1 MKQLAIL
8 FVLFASTGCSRKDLW
23 VFNNFE
29 NQQKCVVES
38 VNELRQDSSDF
49 FVVKTYNN
57 FGQLTHF
64 TAQVRDEVAM
74 NYLFDYDI
82 TYGLNKA
89 VFKGTT
95 KALWWVPDVYP
106 GPDEPVDP
114 NAPMHPEEVPDLSDL
129 RDIEVLLDTKTRYPV
144 EVRYAATGESLLKLK
159 YDHRSFLSQVGN
171 FNVTT
176 DNQGNILSILT
187 PPLVEEEPYYGPQ
200 QTGIWYTYSEKEL
213 PRGASQYYETPNVFI
228 NRMYTILEILNW
240 GPIQPHR
247 ERTVLVLQIAY
258 AEEYVPSP
266 FMYMSYSDH
275 QYDGKGNL
283 MSYYIDGDTRRY
295 LPYIELPRLETTRQI
310 NWMCRDNWVKK

>member
-1 MKQLAIL
+1 MKQVAIL
-8 FVLFASTGCSRKDLW
+8 FIVLAATGCSRKDLP
-23 VFNNFE
+23 VLKNFE

-38 VNELRQDSSDF
+38 VNEHRQDSSDF
-49 FVVKTYNN
+49 FVVKTFNN
-57 FGQLTHF
+57 YGQLTHF

-74 NYLFDYDI
+74 NYLFDYDV
-82 TYGLNKA
+82 TYELNKA

-114 NAPMHPEEVPDLSDL
+114 NASRHPEEVPELSES
-129 RDIEVLLDTKTRYPV
+129 RDIEVLLDSKTHNPV
-144 EVRYAATGESLLKLK
+144 EARYAATGESLLKLK
-159 YDHRSFLSQVGN
+159 YDYRSFLRQVGN

-200 QTGIWYTYSEKEL
+200 QTGIWYTYSDKQL
-213 PRGASQYYETPNVFI
+213 PRGSSQYYETPNVFI
-228 NRMYTILEILNW
+228 SRMYTILEILNW

-247 ERTVLVLQIAY
+247 ERTALTLQLNY
-258 AEEYVPSP
+258 GEEYVPSP

-275 QYDGKGNL
+275 KYDAKGNL
-283 MSYYIDGDTRRY
+283 MSYYIDGDIRRY
-295 LPYIELPRLETTRQI
+295 LPYIELPRLEATRHI